1 MGLAIPQEQKLQP
14 SARTPGRLLYA
25 KDTHSQSC
33 SCGITC
39 CNTSAVQRCTVLCR
53 ALRSR
58 PKSAK
63 EVDLEEMLAFESYRD
78 IIRLSCLGLT
88 EKQGIA
94 HAQVE
99 AAAGF
104 IPSPLAAAYSSACM

>member
-1 MGLAIPQEQKLQP
+1 M
-14 SARTPGRLLYA
+14 
-25 KDTHSQSC
+25 
-33 SCGITC
+33 
-39 CNTSAVQRCTVLCR
+39 CR